1 MARNRRS
8 PGWFGPASGDPAEM
22 RLRRRVV
29 VLGMTAGLLA
39 IVHVWIR
46 VQVQD
51 LSYRLHKTE
60 NVLHAIDIE
69 HGELMAEEA
78 HKSSHETIA
87 RAARSRFGLGTARPG
102 QVISLERKDAKKP

>member
-1 MARNRRS
+1 MARSRRAA
-8 PGWFGPASGDPAEM
+8 GWFGPASGDPAEE

-29 VLGMTAGLLA
+29 VLGVAAGLLA
-39 IVHVWIR
+39 IGYVWIR

-60 NVLHAIDIE
+60 NVLHALDIE

-78 HKSSHETIA
+78 RKSSHETIA
-87 RAARSRFGLGTARPG
+87 RAARSRLGLGMARPG
-102 QVISLERKDAKKP
+102 QVIPLGRKDAKKP